1 MTEYLIKN
9 GFVFDPVTGV
19 KGDKKDIAVKDGKI
33 VESVSSSAKVY
44 DATGKTVM
52 AGAVEVHAHVAGP
65 KVNEGRNYRPEDKL
79 FGNRAGVNG
88 MRTTGGFSIP
98 TTFKTGYTYA
108 QMGYTVVME
117 AAMPPLY
124 ARHVHEEIRDTPIID
139 EGAFPVFGN
148 NWFVLEYL
156 KNNELENTAAY
167 ISWLLRATKGYAVKV
182 VNPGGTEAWAWGLNC
197 LSVNDPVPYFDITP
211 AQIVRGLIEAN
222 EYLGLP
228 HSMHV
233 HANNLGNPG
242 NYTTTLDTFKL
253 AEGFKANN
261 RFGREQT
268 MHHTHVQFHSYGGD
282 NWGNFESKADA
293 IMDYVNAHPNLTIDT
308 GNVTLDETTTMT
320 ADGPFEHHLTE
331 LNHLKWAN
339 VDVELETAAGIV
351 PYVYSPDIKV
361 CAIQWAIGLELALL
375 ANDPMRC
382 FITTDHPNAGPFTR
396 YPRIIKWLMSKE
408 AREERLTTFKHADK
422 VISAT
427 HLHGHRPRALVLRDR
442 ADDPCGPREG
452 TRPDGHLRR
461 PRARHGRGRGRL
473 RHQPRGAVHAGPDR
487 AGLLGRRPRHQD
499 GRAGGRERRGD
510 QQRQQAHAL
519 GRCQGQREPPG
530 PARRRGE
537 VPQVLQRQPE
547 QLRGQGPPLHPE
559 PVRDRGRRDSV
570 RCRDGDGYTHNQEGP
585 HPLP

>member
-1 MTEYLIKN
+1 MAEYLIRN

-19 KGDKKDIAVKDGKI
+19 KGDRKDIAVKDGKI
-33 VESVSSSAKVY
+33 VDSVSSSAKVY
-44 DATGKTVM
+44 DASGKTVM
-52 AGAVEVHAHVAGP
+52 AGAVEIHAHVAGP

-79 FGNRAGVNG
+79 FNARAGTNG
-88 MRTTGGFSIP
+88 LRTTGGFSIP
-98 TTFKTGYTYA
+98 TTFKTGYAYA
-108 QMGYTVVME
+108 QMGYTVAME

-139 EGAFPVFGN
+139 EGALPVFGN

-167 ISWLLRATKGYAVKV
+167 IAWLLRASKGYGIKV
-182 VNPGGTEAWAWGLNC
+182 VNPGGTEAWGWGLNC

-211 AQIVRGLIEAN
+211 AQIVKGLIEAN

-228 HSMHV
+228 HSMHI

-242 NYTTTLDTFKL
+242 NYTTTLDTFRL
-253 AEGFKANN
+253 NEGFAANN

-282 NWGNFESKADA
+282 NWGNFESKSDA
-293 IMDYVNAHPNLTIDT
+293 IMDYVNSHPTLTIDT

-375 ANDPMRC
+375 ASDPMRC

-396 YPRIIKWLMSKE
+396 YPRIIKWLMSKD

-427 HLHGHRPRALVLRDR
+427 HLHGIDRELTFYDIAQMTRAGPAKALGLKDVYGGLAPGMDADVVVYDINPEAPFTPDQIEQAFSAATLVIKTGIPVVENGTVINNGNKRTLWVDAKVNENPQVLRDV
-442 ADDPCGPREG
+442 EEKFLKYYSVSLNNYEVQ
-452 TRPDGHLRR
+452 GHHYI
-461 PRARHGRGRGRL
+461 PNPYAI
-473 RHQPRGAVHAGPDR
+473 
-487 AGLLGRRPRHQD
+487 
-499 GRAGGRERRGD
+499 
-510 QQRQQAHAL
+510 
-519 GRCQGQREPPG
+519 
-530 PARRRGE
+530 E
-537 VPQVLQRQPE
+537 VDATQ
-547 QLRGQGPPLHPE
+547 
-559 PVRDRGRRDSV
+559 
-570 RCRDGDGYTHNQEGP
+570 
-585 HPLP
+585 